1 MDIERLKEAKDY
13 IDKCLYHA
21 TNKEP
26 WENSYKNVE
35 SHKTVVTIIDEA
47 IARQSVKSEE
57 VAEAISWLTSTG
69 HSNQYM
75 SGNWTA
81 PMKNHINRAI
91 QETILA
97 ALQEY
102 QPAKTETTSCE
113 WCEKIGKYA
122 GFAYAT
128 FFEQTA
134 PDEQYEISVECNY
147 CPNCGKAL
155 KGGEDA

>member
-1 MDIERLKEAKDY
+1 MIYQFEHEEIKQCEYCKLCDLDY
-13 IDKCLYHA
+13 DWCNMQSCLIDKY
-21 TNKEP
+21 
-26 WENSYKNVE
+26 E
-35 SHKTVVTIIDEA
+35 SPKVNNCPLV
-47 IARQSVKSEE
+47 
-57 VAEAISWLTSTG
+57 AIS
-69 HSNQYM
+69 
-75 SGNWTA
+75 
-81 PMKNHINRAI
+81 
-91 QETILA
+91 
-97 ALQEY
+97 
-102 QPAKTETTSCE
+102 KTETTSCE